1 MTTPAP
7 TPAEPPVAPPG
18 ALSPR
23 TLAVSAGR
31 PARVP
36 GAALNP
42 PVVLSSTFVSQ
53 GTPAAGE
60 HLYGRIGTPAWEPF
74 ELALAALERTDH
86 EAAGL
91 PVTGPPATVFASGM
105 AAIDAALAL
114 VPVGGRVV
122 VPRHAYQVTLVL
134 LREQA
139 ERGVLRVDQVDV
151 VDTAAVVAALR
162 GHDGD
167 GSDGDGPAA
176 MLWLESPTNPMLE
189 VADVPAL
196 VAAAHEVGALVVVDS
211 TFATPLVQ
219 RPLALGADV
228 VVHSVTKYLA
238 GHSDVVLGAT
248 LADDPALH
256 ARLVAHRTTHGAIAG
271 PFEVWLAL
279 RGLRTLALR
288 VERAQATAGELAR
301 RLAAH
306 AHVVEVRYPGLPDDS
321 GHARAAAQMDGFGA
335 ILGLRPVGGV
345 PGADALVAAVALWV
359 PATSLGGVESTLE
372 RRRRFPTE
380 SPTVPEDL
388 VRLSVG
394 IEDVED
400 LWADLDAALS
410 AAALS
415 AAARST
421 GAREGDTR

>member
-7 TPAEPPVAPPG
+7 TPPSPHRSPAGGP
-18 ALSPR
+18 SPR

-31 PARVP
+31 PPRAP
-36 GAALNP
+36 GGSLNP
-42 PVVLSSTFVSQ
+42 PVVLTSTFVSQ
-53 GTPAAGE
+53 GTPPAGE

-74 ELALAALERTDH
+74 EEALAALERTDH
-86 EAAGL
+86 AATGR
-91 PVTGPPATVFASGM
+91 PGGGPPATVFASGM

-139 ERGVLRVDQVDV
+139 ERGLLRVDAVDV
-151 VDTAAVVAALR
+151 ADTDAVVAAVR
-162 GHDGD
+162 GD
-167 GSDGDGPAA
+167 GEPAA

-196 VAAAHEVGALVVVDS
+196 VAAAHDAGCLVVVDS

-219 RPLALGADV
+219 RPLAHGADV

-248 LADDPALH
+248 VTDDPALH

-288 VERAQATAGELAR
+288 VERAQANAGELAR
-301 RLAAH
+301 RLAEH
-306 AHVVEVRYPGLPDDS
+306 AHVVEVRYPGLPHDP

-335 ILGLRPVGGV
+335 IIGLRPVGG
-345 PGADALVAAVALWV
+345 PAGADALVAAVDLWV

-372 RRRRFPTE
+372 RRRRFATE
-380 SPTVPEDL
+380 SATVPQDL

-400 LWADLDAALS
+400 LWADLDRALS
-410 AAALS
+410 AAAGS
-415 AAARST
+415 
-421 GAREGDTR
+421 